1 MRYYIDRKQVHKIRL
16 RSRKPKPLLYPAS
29 IEAEYIKELV
39 SIVDLID
46 NYSEKYD
53 GWQELVKQKIS
64 HVKTLLNSSIESIRP
79 VVNSIAD
86 KIIDW
91 NKSQWRKH
99 VKSALGDVT
108 LISNSNKQKVKDVFI
123 EKQMSHISAL
133 SADILNTVTIKEI
146 NKQTGVEEKISIET
160 LKRRAERIATFGVSE
175 FNTELYKEE
184 QLSLGIDE
192 YIWRTMYDDKVR
204 TTHRPLEGKI
214 CSWKDA
220 SIFKY
225 TQDGEWY
232 SKSSIGA
239 VMLHPGED
247 YNCRC
252 YPEAN
257 FSKIL

>member
-1 MRYYIDRKQVHKIRL
+1 
-16 RSRKPKPLLYPAS
+16 
-29 IEAEYIKELV
+29 
-39 SIVDLID
+39 
-46 NYSEKYD
+46 
-53 GWQELVKQKIS
+53 
-64 HVKTLLNSSIESIRP
+64 
-79 VVNSIAD
+79 
-86 KIIDW
+86 
-91 NKSQWRKH
+91 
-99 VKSALGDVT
+99 
-108 LISNSNKQKVKDVFI
+108 
-123 EKQMSHISAL
+123 MSHINAL

-146 NKQTGVEEKISIET
+146 NKHADIEEKISLET
-160 LKRRAERIATFGVSE
+160 LKRRAEKIAIFGVSE

-204 TTHRPLEGKI
+204 ATHRPLEGKI

-232 SKSSIGA
+232 SRSSIGA